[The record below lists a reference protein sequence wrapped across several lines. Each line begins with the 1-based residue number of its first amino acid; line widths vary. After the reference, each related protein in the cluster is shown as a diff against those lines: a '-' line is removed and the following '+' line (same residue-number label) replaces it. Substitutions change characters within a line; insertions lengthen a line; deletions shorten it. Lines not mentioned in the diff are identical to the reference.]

1 MKDIISAQLILCQ
14 YVLIM
19 LKLSLK
25 KQVYLIVRK
34 IMYHIMSM
42 ITDFIL
48 NLVGIISKFY
58 FIFLTKK
65 MYGRICSPNT

>member
-14 YVLIM
+14 YVLII
-19 LKLSLK
+19 LELSLK
-25 KQVYLIVRK
+25 KQVYLIVMK
-34 IMYHIMSM
+34 IMYHMMSM

-65 MYGRICSPNT
+65 SYGRMCSPNT